1 MHAAWVEAF
10 SDLLAAGIC
19 YTYYLQCLIRMPL
32 LMAVLVYRL
41 LYIKIYAGNESYLYK
56 QLCTYWLSMSQPHHQ
71 VNLSTEDE

>member
-1 MHAAWVEAF
+1 
-10 SDLLAAGIC
+10 
-19 YTYYLQCLIRMPL
+19 L